1 MMYCFLKTKSCEDR
15 RNKGLTGYNNKI
27 WAPAAPTM
35 AMNSNILTCNNPGNQ
50 ARSAGGGGQTVLSC
64 IANMSRSKSV
74 GRSRKS
80 GERREPIDMSSP
92 KMVRKRK
99 MQEEKLKK
107 ELLKID
113 EKIAKKSTKK
123 KVNGRRSGPIEKQN
137 YRIIVN

>member
-15 RNKGLTGYNNKI
+15 RNKGLTGYNHRV
-27 WAPAAPTM
+27 WGPAAPTM
-35 AMNSNILTCNNPGNQ
+35 PMGTNILTCNNPGNQ
-50 ARSAGGGGQTVLSC
+50 ARSTSGQTVLSC
-64 IANMSRSKSV
+64 IANMSRAKSV
-74 GRSRKS
+74 GRSRKTK
-80 GERREPIDMSSP
+80 EPINMSSP

-123 KVNGRRSGPIEKQN
+123 KLNGRRSGHINKQN